1 MNTKT
6 QLWIDKNLV
15 KPFVSTTNILVR
27 FVGFLLRLD
36 HNLEKDFS
44 TIAVCKYKGL
54 GSIVQASALLQSL
67 RESYPNAKIVFVS
80 TVSNAPLLKKID
92 CIDEIV
98 LLNDKSASKLIF
110 SYPGF
115 IFKLIGLRIGV
126 FIDLEIY
133 SNFSSL
139 TTTLSLARN
148 RLGFYLRASHYRM
161 GIYTH
166 MMYYNTRVPIMQTY
180 LQMVRLLKANAIIEK
195 LYPLKSNESPKVK
208 GEYIVVNPNASDLR
222 IERRWPLENFKLL
235 IEKLRIKYP
244 KQKIVLVGA
253 PNEAEYVAK
262 LHSYFKDDK
271 IINTAGKTSFEQLI
285 ALIQNA
291 EFVITNDTGP
301 MHLAAACGV
310 RTIALFGP
318 CSPNQYGAINNVIPV
333 YQNLY
338 CSPCVH
344 EFDVPPCLG
353 DNQCMKQ
360 IQVETVITALDKPT
374 REKPIKPEFK
384 GGEDALGFVKRKA

>member
-1 MNTKT
+1 MNIKT
-6 QLWIDKNLV
+6 QLWIDNHLV

-27 FVGFLLRLD
+27 LVGAILRLN
-36 HNLEKDFS
+36 HNLDKDFK

-54 GSIVQASALLQSL
+54 GSIVQATALLQSL
-67 RESYPNAKIVFVS
+67 RASYPNAKIVFVS
-80 TVSNAPLLKKID
+80 IEANAPLLKKLS
-92 CIDEIV
+92 CIDHLV
-98 LLNDKSASKLIF
+98 LLNDTSALKLIF
-110 SYPGF
+110 SYPNF
-115 IFKLIGLRIGV
+115 IFQLIKLKIGV

-148 RLGFYLRASHYRM
+148 RLGFYLRSSHYRM
-161 GIYTH
+161 GVYTH

-180 LQMVRLLKANAIIEK
+180 LQMARLLKANTIVEK
-195 LYPLKSNESPKVK
+195 LYPLKTDLSPLLE
-208 GEYIVVNPNASDLR
+208 GSYIVINPNASDLR

-235 IEKLRIKYP
+235 IEGLRSTYP
-244 KQKIVLVGA
+244 EKKIALVGA

-262 LHSYFKDDK
+262 LHTNFKDEN
-271 IINTAGKTSFEQLI
+271 IVNTAGKTSFEELI

-291 EFVITNDTGP
+291 NFVITNDTGP
-301 MHLAAACGV
+301 MHLAAACGIK
-310 RTIALFGP
+310 TIALFGP
-318 CSPNQYGAINNVIPV
+318 CSPDQYGDIDNVIPV

-344 EFDVPPCLG
+344 EFDVPPCFG

-360 IQVETVITALDKPT
+360 IEVSKVLKVIAYSNSANQTKP
-374 REKPIKPEFK
+374 KYDSMKN
-384 GGEDALGFVKRKA
+384 GEALGFVNR

>member
-80 TVSNAPLLKKID
+80 TVSNAPLLKKMD

>member
-36 HNLEKDFS
+36 HYLEKDFN

-67 RESYPNAKIVFVS
+67 RASYPNAKIVFVS
-80 TVSNAPLLKKID
+80 TVGNAPLLKKIN

-115 IFKLIGLRIGV
+115 IFKLISLRIGV

-180 LQMVRLLKANAIIEK
+180 LQMARLLKANSIIEM
-195 LYPLKSNESPKVK
+195 LYPLKSDEVPIIQ

-222 IERRWPLENFKLL
+222 IERRWPLENFKSL
-235 IEKLRIKYP
+235 IEKLRSKYP
-244 KQKIVLVGA
+244 KLKIALVGA
-253 PNEAEYVAK
+253 PNEAEYVAE
-262 LHSYFKDDK
+262 LHSCFNDEN
-271 IINTAGKTSFEQLI
+271 IINTAGKTSFDELI
-285 ALIQNA
+285 AMIQNA

-310 RTIALFGP
+310 KTIALFGP

-360 IQVETVITALDKPT
+360 IQVETVIAAIDKPT
-374 REKPIKPEFK
+374 REKPIRPEFK